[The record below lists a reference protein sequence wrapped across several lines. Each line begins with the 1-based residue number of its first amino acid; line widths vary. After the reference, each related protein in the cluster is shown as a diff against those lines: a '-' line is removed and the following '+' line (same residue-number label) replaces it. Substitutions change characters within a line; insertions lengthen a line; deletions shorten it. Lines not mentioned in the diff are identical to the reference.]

1 MERFTTSDGKQFILK
16 INIGAAF
23 RVKEKTGFNI
33 LNPAEAQNNNNV
45 PLVGQILTDDLI
57 LSEIVAA
64 IIAPQL
70 EDNKTSLE
78 SFYNSLDGGALLS
91 VQSAFLSEYR
101 NFFTERGAAPL
112 AQLIEEAQARLA
124 ETMKA

>member
-45 PLVGQILTDDLI
+45 PLIGQILTDDLI

-101 NFFTERGAAPL
+101 NFFTERGAVPL
-112 AQLIEEAQARLA
+112 AQLVEEAQARLA